1 MIAEKKLYFIPVI
14 ARALQS
20 DDPRRALEEAF
31 EEIRELGKRAE
42 YQEGYQQF
50 REFIKTA
57 LTPSDE
63 ASDERVRLLNDAIF
77 RLLHDLA
84 TDIFEGDEEQEEALL
99 GILRSYPE
107 WDAEYTRIVE
117 ELHALFPA
125 NIQLRVEVL
134 KGDRIIGSFPLSPD
148 PAVIGSVTP
157 GSYTVQFSNG
167 RVLWKGELSKEA
179 LIWAY
184 AFPGKDLAMAA
195 ETEVSRGKHTRTI
208 SLLGGEIMLSVFA
221 GLESGQIR
229 MESGK
234 VD

>member
-1 MIAEKKLYFIPVI
+1 MIADKKLYFIPVI

-20 DDPRRALEEAF
+20 GDPRRALEEAF
-31 EEIRELGKRAE
+31 EEIKELGKEAE

-57 LTPSDE
+57 LTPSGKV
-63 ASDERVRLLNDAIF
+63 SDERVQLLKDAIF
-77 RLLHDLA
+77 RLLRDLA
-84 TDIFEGDEEQEEALL
+84 TDTFEGDEDQKEVLL

-107 WDAEYTRIVE
+107 WDAEYIRMTE
-117 ELHALFPA
+117 KLQALFPP
-125 NIQLRVEVL
+125 NIQLRVEL
-134 KGDRIIGSFPLSPD
+134 LRGDRIIGSFPLSPE

-167 RVLWKGELSKEA
+167 RVLWEGELSKED
-179 LIWAY
+179 LLWAF
-184 AFPGKDLAMAA
+184 AFQGRDLAMAA
-195 ETEVSRGKHTRTI
+195 ATEVPRGKPTRTI

-234 VD
+234 VG